1 VRLLFDEN
9 ISQRLVALLE
19 NEFPESRHI
28 EDVVDRGST
37 DTGIW
42 EVAKALKL
50 VVASKD
56 NDFRQ
61 RALLLGPPP
70 KVIWLDLGKART
82 AAVAKLL
89 RSNVERI
96 RAFSAVEDEGLLVLE
111 LS

>member
-1 VRLLFDEN
+1 MKLLFDEN

-19 NEFPESRHI
+19 GEFPESCHI
-28 EDVVDRGST
+28 EDLVDRGST

-50 VVASKD
+50 IVVSKD

-70 KVIWLDLGKART
+70 KVIWLDLGNART
-82 AAVAKLL
+82 AAVASML

-96 RAFSAVEDEGLLVLE
+96 RAFSAEEDAGLLVLE

>member
-1 VRLLFDEN
+1 VKLLFDEN

-42 EVAKALKL
+42 EVAKARKL
-50 VVASKD
+50 MVVSKD

-70 KVIWLDLGKART
+70 KVIWLDLGNART
-82 AAVAKLL
+82 AAVANLL

-96 RAFSAVEDEGLLVLE
+96 RTFSAEDDEGLLVL
-111 LS
+111 S

>member
-1 VRLLFDEN
+1 MKLLFDEN

-42 EVAKALKL
+42 EVAKTLEL
-50 VVASKD
+50 MIVSKD

-70 KVIWLDLGKART
+70 KVIWLDLGNART
-82 AAVAKLL
+82 AAVANLL

-96 RAFSAVEDEGLLVLE
+96 RAFYAEQAQGLLVLE